1 MERRACLRLRKHAH
15 LETRDKLMSDE
26 TQASLKAPTLFRN
39 YISFSGA
46 VIVAASLASIIL
58 LFLIE
63 LTKAADNPYLGIV
76 TYVILPAFL
85 ILGIVIILVGML
97 IERRRRRRSPESEI
111 PAYPRID
118 LNEPRQRRIAFTL
131 TGLSFIFIFMSA
143 FGSYRAYE
151 YSESV
156 EFCGTTCH
164 SVMKPEH
171 VAFMATSHA
180 RIRCVDC
187 HVGHGAQSYA
197 RSKLNGA
204 RQLYSLAF
212 NTYSRPIKTPVDNM
226 RPANETCEQCHW
238 PSKFYGAQLK
248 TFNHY
253 GYDEQNSLRQTR
265 MLISVGGGNPETGP
279 VAGIH
284 WHMSLANEITYIAT
298 DSHRQVIPWIRIK
311 DRQGKVTEYYD
322 RTRPLGAE
330 QIATADKRRMDCIDC
345 HNRPAHVYLPPDVAV
360 DQSFSAGRLNPS
372 LPYLKRQA
380 IASLNQPYKT
390 ENEAVNAIATSLDD
404 FYRSNYSDVYSQ
416 RKSEVEGAIGE
427 IQRIYKTYFF
437 PEMKTNWET
446 HPNNI
451 GHLYSSG
458 CFRCHDGE
466 HVSNTGKVISNDCS
480 ICHTVL
486 SDSARPSTTL
496 KTLSVQHP
504 VDLGGLADRKCETC
518 HKANEP
524 FKHPLN
530 LGDISMF
537 QCVECHP
544 RKN

>member
-1 MERRACLRLRKHAH
+1 
-15 LETRDKLMSDE
+15 MSDE
-26 TQASLKAPTLFRN
+26 APASVKAPTLFRN
-39 YISFSGA
+39 YISFAGA

-58 LFLIE
+58 LVLIE

-76 TYVILPAFL
+76 TYIFLPGFL
-85 ILGIVIILVGML
+85 ILGLFIILVGML
-97 IERRRRRRSPESEI
+97 LERRRRRLRPDSEI
-111 PAYPRID
+111 AAYPKID
-118 LNEPRQRRIAFTL
+118 LNDPRQRRIAVTL
-131 TGLSFIFIFMSA
+131 VGVSFVFIFMSA

-156 EFCGTTCH
+156 EFCGKTCH

-180 RIRCVDC
+180 KIRCVDC
-187 HVGHGAQSYA
+187 HVGTATGSYV

-212 NTYSRPIKTPVDNM
+212 GKYSKPVKTPVHNM

-238 PSKFYGAQLK
+238 SSKFYGAQLK

-253 GYDEQNSLRQTR
+253 AYDEKNSLRQTR
-265 MLISVGGGNPETGP
+265 MLINVGGGDQQNGP

-284 WHMSLANEITYIAT
+284 WHMNLANEITYIAS
-298 DSHRQVIPWIRIK
+298 DGHRQVIPWIRVK
-311 DRQGKVTEYYD
+311 DRQGNVTEYYD
-322 RTRPLGAE
+322 RTRPLTPD
-330 QIATADKRRMDCIDC
+330 QIGTGDKRRMDCIDC
-345 HNRPAHVYLPPDVAV
+345 HNRPAHDYLPPDVAV
-360 DQSFSAGRLNPS
+360 DQSFAAGRLDS
-372 LPYLKRQA
+372 SVPYLKRQA
-380 IASLNQPYKT
+380 IEVLNKT
-390 ENEAVNAIATSLDD
+390 YSTEDEAVNAIGKSLDS
-404 FYRSNYSDVYSQ
+404 FYRTNYGDLYGQKGELV
-416 RKSEVEGAIGE
+416 KGAISE
-427 IQRIYKTYFF
+427 TQRIYQTYFF

-466 HVSNTGKVISNDCS
+466 HVSNTGKTISNECNV
-480 ICHTVL
+480 CHTVL
-486 SDSARPSTTL
+486 SDSARPATVL
-496 KTLSVQHP
+496 KPLSVQHP

-524 FKHPLN
+524 FKHPVN

-544 RKN
+544 RKAP

>member
-1 MERRACLRLRKHAH
+1 MRVCSSFVRH
-15 LETRDKLMSDE
+15 LETGTELMSDE
-26 TQASLKAPTLFRN
+26 ATQSVKAPTLFRN
-39 YISFSGA
+39 YISFAGA
-46 VIVAASLASIIL
+46 VLVAASLASIFL

-63 LTKAADNPYLGIV
+63 ITKAADNPYLGIV

-85 ILGIVIILVGML
+85 ILGLVIILAGML
-97 IERRRRRRSPESEI
+97 LERRRRRLRPDSEI
-111 PAYPRID
+111 TPYPKID
-118 LNEPRQRRIAFTL
+118 LNDPRQRRIAFSL
-131 TGLSFIFIFMSA
+131 VGASFIFIFMSA

-171 VAFMATSHA
+171 VAFKAGSHA

-187 HVGHGAQSYA
+187 HVGHGAESYA

-212 NTYSRPIKTPVDNM
+212 NKYSKPINTPVHNM

-253 GYDEQNSLRQTR
+253 AYDEKNSLRQTR

-284 WHMSLANEITYIAT
+284 WHMNLANEVSYIAT
-298 DSHRQVIPWIRIK
+298 DSHRQVIPWIRVK
-311 DRQGKVTEYYD
+311 DRHGNITEYHD
-322 RTRPLGAE
+322 RNRALGAE
-330 QIATADKRRMDCIDC
+330 QIATAEKRRMDCIDC

-360 DQSFSAGRLNPS
+360 DQSFSAGKLDQSVPF
-372 LPYLKRQA
+372 LKRQ
-380 IASLNQPYKT
+380 IIEVLNKGYGT
-390 ENEAVNAIATSLDD
+390 EDEAVKTIATNLDG
-404 FYRSNYSDVYSQ
+404 FYRSNYIDLYQQKGDLV
-416 RKSEVEGAIGE
+416 KGAISE
-427 IQRIYKTYFF
+427 TQRIYKTYFF

-466 HVSNTGKVISNDCS
+466 HVSDTGKVISNDCS

-486 SDSARPSTTL
+486 SDSARPATLL

-524 FKHPLN
+524 FKHPVN

-544 RKN
+544 RKQ

>member
-1 MERRACLRLRKHAH
+1 
-15 LETRDKLMSDE
+15 MSDE
-26 TQASLKAPTLFRN
+26 PQSSAKAPTLFRN
-39 YISFSGA
+39 YVSFAGA
-46 VIVAASLASIIL
+46 VLVAASLASIIL

-76 TYVILPAFL
+76 TYVILPTFL
-85 ILGIVIILVGML
+85 ILGLVIILAGML
-97 IERRRRRRSPESEI
+97 LERRRRRLRPESEI
-111 PAYPRID
+111 TPYPKID
-118 LNEPRQRRIAFTL
+118 LNDPRQRRVAFSL
-131 TGLSFIFIFMSA
+131 VGASFIFIFMSA

-171 VAFMATSHA
+171 VAFKAASHA

-187 HVGHGAQSYA
+187 HVGHGAESYA

-212 NTYSRPIKTPVDNM
+212 NKYSKPINTPVHNM

-253 GYDEQNSLRQTR
+253 AYDEKNSLRQTR
-265 MLISVGGGNPETGP
+265 MLISVGGGNPDTGI

-284 WHMSLANEITYIAT
+284 WHMNLANEVSYIAT
-298 DSHRQVIPWIRIK
+298 DTHRQVIPWILVK
-311 DRQGKVTEYYD
+311 DRQGNVTEYYD
-322 RTRPLGAE
+322 RARPLSPEQVLMAE
-330 QIATADKRRMDCIDC
+330 KRRMDCIDC
-345 HNRPAHVYLPPDVAV
+345 HNRPAHIYLPPDVAV
-360 DQSFSAGRLNPS
+360 DQSFAAGRMEPS
-372 LPYLKRQA
+372 LPYLKRET
-380 IASLNQPYKT
+380 IASLNQSYAT
-390 ENEAVNAIATSLDD
+390 EDEAVSKIASSLES
-404 FYRSNYSDVYSQ
+404 FYRTNYSEVYGE
-416 RKSEVEGAIGE
+416 RRDAIKSAISE
-427 IQRIYKTYFF
+427 TQRIYKTYFF

-486 SDSARPSTTL
+486 SDSARPTSAL
-496 KTLSVQHP
+496 RTLSIQHP
-504 VDLGGLADRKCETC
+504 VDLGGLAERKCETC

-524 FKHPLN
+524 FKHPVN

-537 QCVECHP
+537 PCVECHP
-544 RKN
+544 RKQ